1 MSAFSLDNLEVDL
14 QDADF
19 SLPQV
24 ECFLQSAE
32 SMKFPSVINFLLSGL
47 VKGDGLIALKRM
59 CNWDAV
65 QLTYSLR
72 HEVYEKLK
80 FTLDIED
87 SSSQATF
94 EYEFLVL
101 WKNLQ
106 LYFQDPDFSKMIE
119 LQFCFERIEALYGE
133 VNKLLPSCTHL
144 VLLSRVALLLYI
156 QSVAKIAGGEKY
168 VQMYRDES
176 SKLIVDLPLILN
188 GVRDFNEKRIGVVVL
203 AEWQATHRGK
213 VIRNTDIVPP
223 EIGTWVGGFELDG
236 RMMRYGAVDESDANG
251 KIIYEH
257 GLKKS
262 ELVRDVDFHFGQ
274 SVNIIKS
281 FVEMSMS
288 WKP

>member
-1 MSAFSLDNLEVDL
+1 MCAFFLDNLKADL

-24 ECFLQSAE
+24 ECILQSPE
-32 SMKFPSVINFLLSGL
+32 STKFTSVINFLLSGL

-59 CNWDAV
+59 CNWDPV
-65 QLTYSLR
+65 QLAYGFK

-87 SSSQATF
+87 SSSQEIF

-101 WKNLQ
+101 WEKLQ
-106 LYFQDPDFSKMIE
+106 LYFHDPDFPKMIE
-119 LQFCFERIEALYGE
+119 LQFCFERIEALHGE

-144 VLLSRVALLLYI
+144 VLLCRVATLLYI
-156 QSVAKIAGGEKY
+156 QSVAKISGAEKY
-168 VQMYRDES
+168 VKMYREKS
-176 SKLIVDLPLILN
+176 SKLIEDLLLILN
-188 GVRDFNEKRIGVVVL
+188 GVRDFNEKRIGVVVP
-203 AEWQATHRGK
+203 AEWHAIHRGR
-213 VIRNTDIVPP
+213 VVRNIDILPP
-223 EIGTWVGGFELDG
+223 EIGTWVGGFEFDG
-236 RMMRYGAVDESDANG
+236 RMVKYAAEGESDANS
-251 KIIYEH
+251 KIVYEH
-257 GLKKS
+257 SLKKS

-274 SVNIIKS
+274 PVNVIKS